1 MGRSITKELARL
13 VYSIIKIL
21 NQEKKICPFTTTIH
35 KLVYLLLALK
45 RPELLKKVYIPYFY
59 GPFSREVAYV
69 LDALD
74 LAGYLASERG
84 PFGRQFQIKE
94 EKALS
99 EENEAREVINL
110 FEALDSSFLT
120 DTSRLAELAKVH
132 WVITRHPG
140 LSPEEI
146 VREADKLGW
155 ELSAEAVGKYLEYLE
170 HLELLKNARLYLSRR

>member
-1 MGRSITKELARL
+1 MSKSATKELARL
-13 VYSIIKIL
+13 SYSIIKIL
-21 NQEKKICPFTTTIH
+21 DREKKIRPFTTTVH
-35 KLVYLLLALK
+35 KLVYFLLALK

-59 GPFSREVAYV
+59 GPFSRGVAYV

-74 LAGYLASERG
+74 LAGYLASEMG

-94 EKALS
+94 EKNLP
-99 EENEAREVINL
+99 EEDEAREVIEL
-110 FEALDSSFLT
+110 FEVLDSSLLR
-120 DTSRLAELAKVH
+120 DTRRLAELAKVH

-155 ELSAEAVGKYLEYLE
+155 ELSTEAVEECLKILED
-170 HLELLKNARLYLSRR
+170 AGLYLSTR